1 MFSLISWGQY
11 CIVVAIVITVY
22 FIVIG
27 FAYYKKDIMKLF
39 GRGENR
45 ESFTFASVS
54 NTEMTD
60 PTATVHELVSSLGEL
75 MRDAADKKQAQPELF
90 YAMQQLVKNYPMIN
104 GTDFVPK
111 INTYI
116 QEELERYGTHT
127 LSDEEL
133 VQLWR

>member
-1 MFSLISWGQY
+1 MFSLISWSQY
-11 CIVVAIVITVY
+11 CIVVAIVIAIY

-27 FAYYKKDIMKLF
+27 FLYYKKDIVKLF
-39 GRGENR
+39 GRAENR
-45 ESFTFASVS
+45 ESFAFSSVS
-54 NTEMTD
+54 NTEKTD
-60 PTATVHELVSSLGEL
+60 PIFTVHELVSSLGEL
-75 MRDAADKKQAQPELF
+75 MRDAADKKQAQPEMF
-90 YAMQQLVKNYPMIN
+90 YAMKQLVKNYPMIN
-104 GTDFVPK
+104 GTNFVTK

>member
-1 MFSLISWGQY
+1 MFSLISWSQY
-11 CIVVAIVITVY
+11 CIVVAIVVVLY
-22 FIVIG
+22 FMVIG
-27 FAYYKKDIMKLF
+27 FLYYKKDIVKLF

-45 ESFTFASVS
+45 ESFAFSLVS
-54 NTEMTD
+54 NTTKTD
-60 PTATVHELVSSLGEL
+60 PIAAVHELVSSLGEL
-75 MRDAADKKQAQPELF
+75 MRDATDKKQAQPELF
-90 YAMQQLVKNYPMIN
+90 YAMKQLVKNYPMIN
-104 GTDFVPK
+104 GSDFVNK

>member
-1 MFSLISWGQY
+1 MFSLISWSQY
-11 CIVVAIVITVY
+11 CIVFSIVIALY

-27 FAYYKKDIMKLF
+27 FAYYKKDIVKLF
-39 GRGENR
+39 GRR
-45 ESFTFASVS
+45 ESRETFAFSSVS
-54 NTEMTD
+54 NTEKTD
-60 PTATVHELVSSLGEL
+60 PIAAVHELVSSLGEL

-90 YAMQQLVKNYPMIN
+90 YAMKQLVNNYPQIN
-104 GTDFVPK
+104 GSDFALK

-116 QEELERYGTHT
+116 QEELERYGTHV